1 MQEVQGGDAELAEG
15 SVGREEERKRELRG
29 SLGMGGANGRRRR
42 LWTPRRARLGAWSRE
57 GSRGGGRRSVCKAK
71 GGRRARRGRE
81 RAGELV
87 HGTARLV
94 RRRGTPTAVLGV
106 RAGRE
111 CRVERPRSI
120 GSSQG
125 RGAVRAR
132 RVAGGLTRRRP
143 RLGRKQGREER
154 TERVERKRERE
165 IKVIQNLNFSQ
176 GFRLKHEKL
185 RIRKL

>member
-15 SVGREEERKRELRG
+15 SVGREKERKRELRG

-42 LWTPRRARLGAWSRE
+42 LWMPRRARLGAWSRE
-57 GSRGGGRRSVCKAK
+57 GSRGGGRRSVCEAK

-120 GSSQG
+120 GTS
-125 RGAVRAR
+125 
-132 RVAGGLTRRRP
+132 
-143 RLGRKQGREER
+143 
-154 TERVERKRERE
+154 
-165 IKVIQNLNFSQ
+165 
-176 GFRLKHEKL
+176 
-185 RIRKL
+185 

>member
-15 SVGREEERKRELRG
+15 SVGREKERKRELRG

-57 GSRGGGRRSVCKAK
+57 GSRGGGRRSVCEAK

-94 RRRGTPTAVLGV
+94 RRCGTPTAVLGV

-111 CRVERPRSI
+111 CRVERPRSY
-120 GSSQG
+120 GRSQG
-125 RGAVRAR
+125 RGAARAR
-132 RVAGGLTRRRP
+132 HVAGGERRRH
-143 RLGRKQGREER
+143 GVTVKIEWEER
-154 TERVERKRERE
+154 EME
-165 IKVIQNLNFSQ
+165 
-176 GFRLKHEKL
+176 
-185 RIRKL
+185 

>member
-42 LWTPRRARLGAWSRE
+42 LWTPRRARLGAWIRE
-57 GSRGGGRRSVCKAK
+57 GSRG

-111 CRVERPRSI
+111 CRVERPISFRR
-120 GSSQG
+120 SQG
-125 RGAVRAR
+125 RGAARAR
-132 RVAGGLTRRRP
+132 CMAGGLGLDGD
-143 RLGRKQGREER
+143 LGSTGAEQGRE
-154 TERVERKRERE
+154 RE
-165 IKVIQNLNFSQ
+165 
-176 GFRLKHEKL
+176 
-185 RIRKL
+185 